1 MRLSLRRAAEIFFGL
16 DAVTVIFDTFQRHR
30 NTSQSTTNQGK
41 ANYRG
46 DPSTRQPL
54 NFDTFNF
61 FGPQRASEGK
71 TRNTSWVS
79 APLRGSLTQLVFRV
93 TPTRAS
99 EQRGVPELRG
109 TRVEGSI
116 LDVGIWRDSCISGNC
131 VSIQLNQDYS
141 GYPLRNRT
149 DSVSWTYRYARM
161 LSVLQNV
168 FWWLWLVVVS
178 LDPEPCR

>member
-16 DAVTVIFDTFQRHR
+16 DAVTVIFDTFQRHT

-71 TRNTSWVS
+71 TRNTSGVS
-79 APLRGSLTQLVFRV
+79 APPKLTV
-93 TPTRAS
+93 TPIVGTFRRPLTR
-99 EQRGVPELRG
+99 
-109 TRVEGSI
+109 
-116 LDVGIWRDSCISGNC
+116 
-131 VSIQLNQDYS
+131 
-141 GYPLRNRT
+141 
-149 DSVSWTYRYARM
+149 
-161 LSVLQNV
+161 
-168 FWWLWLVVVS
+168 
-178 LDPEPCR
+178 